1 MAPPTTNSGGS
12 TSNGGGPYDPPIPT
26 YEQAVSRSGDLQHL
40 SLAASL
46 PSPSAFDP
54 LSPMGEAYYAPEQE
68 SRRSLLRH
76 GHQRTTS
83 TGTEPAAGSAGARS
97 RARPSGY
104 RPPTVETDD
113 EDSTWSSSE
122 SDGGHDGGHDD
133 DGTAESAHV
142 RREMLELDIEDPL
155 NADGRGQRGRS
166 SIFGKAIIGFS
177 LPRWK
182 WNWHWSMPRL
192 QIRLPNGPHGSAGL
206 DLASRFG
213 GRLSGF
219 SRLHNGDG
227 EVDLADP
234 SSATPPGAENG
245 GSGGGAS
252 ASSARRWRF
261 CPSFPAANSTA
272 SLALVARIVGLA
284 LVIGS
289 IYLIFVSDVFSSVS
303 RRLGN
308 QAFDPESIRMF
319 IQSRVNPAEM
329 KEMSKHLT
337 SYAHM
342 AGTEGDFA
350 LALDVKSLFQQYGLE
365 GITVDEYY
373 VYLNYPTAHGR
384 AVQILGD
391 DGTATWS
398 AKLEEDDMGGETA
411 GNQTYAFHGLSK
423 SGDVRGP
430 LIYANYGSREDFQ
443 KLHDSGIDTKGAI
456 ALVRYYGTQP
466 DRALKVKAAE
476 LAGFAGCLIYS
487 DPMEDGFLRGAVAP
501 GGAYM
506 PADGVQRGS
515 VSLMSWVVGD
525 VLTPGWESKKKLPRM
540 APAASPGLVQIPSLP
555 LSWRDAQ
562 VLLQHLRGAGVRV
575 PQGWEG
581 GVPEIG
587 EWWTG
592 NATGSP
598 SSPMVRLKNE
608 QDEVTEQPIWN
619 VYGRIEG
626 IEQSAKKVMLGN
638 HRDAWTFGAAD
649 PHSGTVVM
657 LQMARI
663 FGDLLQRGWRPLR
676 TIEFLSWDAEEYN
689 LIGSTE
695 YVENN
700 LGALRS
706 DALAYLNLD
715 TAVTGR
721 QLHVAGSPVFSKLLV
736 QAMKR
741 VSDPNG
747 NASLYDMW
755 QRHGSYL
762 EVLGAGSDYV
772 AFQDIAGTSSLDLHF
787 DGPANAMPL
796 HSAYESFD
804 WMDRV
809 GDPGFVY
816 HGILGEL
823 VGLMIIELA
832 DRPVLPFDMTA
843 YAGALQIWSQELIG
857 WVRDKSGEDAA
868 RIDVATLQ
876 EAVVEVTAAVAEFEG
891 WEKSW
896 EAEVLAG
903 GGWEP
908 SGVGRQREEYNSR
921 MGMFETDLLDVAQG
935 GGVRFFSFP
944 GRALLLPS
952 NPFANLFFF
961 FFYTD
966 PQPDT
971 VPPHSL
977 RAQPLGQLRGRP
989 VPSRPGRG
997 QRGRLGAGEP
1007 HRCQDF

>member
-1 MAPPTTNSGGS
+1 MAPPSNG
-12 TSNGGGPYDPPIPT
+12 NGGGPYDPPIPT
-26 YEQAVSRSGDLQHL
+26 YEQAVSSHANVQHL
-40 SLAASL
+40 SLGGAL
-46 PSPSAFDP
+46 PSPSTFDP
-54 LSPMGEAYYAPEQE
+54 LSPMGEAYYAPEHE
-68 SRRSLLRH
+68 SRSLLRRS
-76 GHQRTTS
+76 HQRTSS
-83 TGTEPAAGSAGARS
+83 TGTEPVAGSAGARS

-122 SDGGHDGGHDD
+122 SEDGHDD
-133 DGTAESAHV
+133 DAHTEAAHV
-142 RREMLELDIEDPL
+142 RREMLELDMEDPL
-155 NADGRGQRGRS
+155 STDGRGQRGRS
-166 SIFGKAIIGFS
+166 SIFGKTIGFS
-177 LPRWK
+177 LPKWK
-182 WNWHWSMPRL
+182 WNWRWSMPRL
-192 QIRLPNGPHGSAGL
+192 QLRLPNGPQGSTGL
-206 DLASRFG
+206 GFGSRFG
-213 GRLSGF
+213 GRLAGF
-219 SRLHNGDG
+219 SPIHNGDG
-227 EVDLADP
+227 EVDLVDA
-234 SSATPPGAENG
+234 STTTSPGANG
-245 GSGGGAS
+245 GDAS
-252 ASSARRWRF
+252 ASSSARRCRCWPAF
-261 CPSFPAANSTA
+261 QPSNSA
-272 SLALVARIVGLA
+272 PSLIVFARIFVLALILGF
-284 LVIGS
+284 
-289 IYLIFVSDVFSSVS
+289 IYLIFISDLFSSVS

-308 QAFDPESIRMF
+308 QAFDPESVRMF
-319 IQSRVNPAEM
+319 IQSQVDPAYM
-329 KEMSKHLT
+329 KDMSKHLT

-350 LALDVKSLFQQYGLE
+350 VALDVKNLFQQYGLE
-365 GITVDEYY
+365 SITVDEYY
-373 VYLNYPTAHGR
+373 VYLNYPTANGR
-384 AVQILGD
+384 AVEIIGD
-391 DGTATWS
+391 DGTATWK

-423 SGDVRGP
+423 SGDVHGP
-430 LIYANYGSREDFQ
+430 LVYANYGSREDFQ
-443 KLHDSGIDTKGAI
+443 KLHDSGIETKGAI

-487 DPMEDGFLRGAVAP
+487 DPMEDGFLRGTVAP
-501 GGAYM
+501 DGPYM

-540 APAASPGLVQIPSLP
+540 SPAASPGLVQIPSLP
-555 LSWRDAQ
+555 LAWRDAQ

-581 GVPEIG
+581 GVPDVD

-598 SSPMVRLKNE
+598 IVRLKNE

-626 IEQSAKKVMLGN
+626 IEQAAKKVILGN
-638 HRDAWTFGAAD
+638 HRDAWTFGSAD

-676 TIEFLSWDAEEYN
+676 TIEFMSWDAEEYN

-715 TAVTGR
+715 TAVTGQ
-721 QLHVAGSPVFSKLLV
+721 QLHVAGSPVFSKVLV

-741 VSDPNG
+741 ISDPNG

-787 DGPANAMPL
+787 DGPENAMPL
-796 HSAYESFD
+796 HSAYENFD
-804 WMDRV
+804 WMERV

-823 VGLMIIELA
+823 IGLVLIELA
-832 DRPVLPFDMTA
+832 DRPVLPFDMAA
-843 YAGALQIWSQELIG
+843 YANALQIWVKELIA
-857 WVRDKSGEDAA
+857 WVRDKSGENAA
-868 RIDVATLQ
+868 RIDVVTLQ
-876 EAVVEVTAAVAEFEG
+876 EATGKVVSAVAEFEG
-891 WEKSW
+891 WERSW
-896 EAEVLAG
+896 EAEVLSG

-908 SGVGRQREEYNSR
+908 SSVGRQREEYNSR
-921 MGMFETDLLDVAQG
+921 MGMFETDLLDLAQDGGIPNRTQFRHILYGPSLWDSYEGDLFPAVRDAVNVADW
-935 GGVRFFSFP
+935 
-944 GRALLLPS
+944 ALANRTVAKIS
-952 NPFANLFFF
+952 NILRKAADNL
-961 FFYTD
+961 
-966 PQPDT
+966 
-971 VPPHSL
+971 V
-977 RAQPLGQLRGRP
+977 
-989 VPSRPGRG
+989 
-997 QRGRLGAGEP
+997 E
-1007 HRCQDF
+1007 